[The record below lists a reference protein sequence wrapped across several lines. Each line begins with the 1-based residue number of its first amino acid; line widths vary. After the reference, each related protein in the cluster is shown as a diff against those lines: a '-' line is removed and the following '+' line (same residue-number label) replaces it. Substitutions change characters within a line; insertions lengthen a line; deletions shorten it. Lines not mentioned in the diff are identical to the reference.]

1 MRRQAGA
8 GDKTGSTAVLL
19 RISLATTHTAPVMK
33 KTFVT
38 RLIAIWLFA
47 VSSVTAGARLTF
59 TERLRKKPAIVLKQD
74 RTIDLLVNGREP
86 DAKTEGND
94 AATPGNTTVQS
105 GGKTAEK
112 EAKPQSKSANTSPKG
127 VRYVQGYRV
136 KFFTGS
142 GTREG
147 KEEAQL
153 KGREFKRL
161 FPHVSVYMHFVS
173 PHWICT
179 AGDFATQTEAYE
191 FIKEV
196 KEEGS
201 ARTSE
206 MIVVK
211 SKVKIYGS

>member
-1 MRRQAGA
+1 
-8 GDKTGSTAVLL
+8 
-19 RISLATTHTAPVMK
+19 MK
-33 KTFVT
+33 KTLVT

-47 VSSVTAGARLTF
+47 ASSVTAGARLTF
-59 TERLRKKPAIVLKQD
+59 TERLRKKTAVVLKQD
-74 RTIDLLVNGREP
+74 RTIDFLVNGREP
-86 DAKTEGND
+86 DVKTVGND
-94 AATPGNTTVQS
+94 AATPGNTMVQS

-112 EAKPQSKSANTSPKG
+112 EAKPQSRLANTSAKG

-161 FPHVSVYMHFVS
+161 FPNVSVYMHFVS

-179 AGDFATQTEAYE
+179 AGDFATQAEAYE
-191 FIKEV
+191 FIREV

-201 ARTSE
+201 VRTSE

-211 SKVKIYGS
+211 SKVKIYGN